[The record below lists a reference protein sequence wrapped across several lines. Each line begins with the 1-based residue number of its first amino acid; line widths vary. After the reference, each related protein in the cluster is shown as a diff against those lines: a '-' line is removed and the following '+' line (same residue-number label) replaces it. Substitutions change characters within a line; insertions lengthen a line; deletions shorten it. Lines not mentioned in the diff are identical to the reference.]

1 MSPWSLPSAWEN
13 SYQLANLHLKVKANI
28 KYKFI
33 SINKSLTH
41 LQEGQFDGTE
51 QPKVSLTQ
59 FQPGIDKSEHDN

>member
-1 MSPWSLPSAWEN
+1 MVPALSLGKFLPTGKLTPESEN
-13 SYQLANLHLKVKANI
+13 

-59 FQPGIDKSEHDN
+59 FQPEIDKSEHDN